1 MQKTL
6 FIFVFALVFT
16 NAMLTNNRFRAK
28 KVMQSSLKAGTLS
41 AGTVSSG
48 SFTLS
53 ATVPS
58 TNSAVSYQFLEG
70 STVLQTASVDPDC
83 AVAQTATFSVSGKA
97 AGTYTYYFV
106 LWDSSCGSA
115 LSNAVTVT
123 VPSTTTGTTA
133 STGTT
138 TTGSTSTTTTTSTS
152 SGYPAWKAG
161 TTYKAGDIISYNGKN
176 YKCVIGHTAIVSWE
190 PTNATTLWSQV

>member
-16 NAMLTNNRFRAK
+16 NAMLTNNRFRAN

-48 SFTLS
+48 SFKLS

-58 TNSAVSYQFLEG
+58 ANSAISYQFLEG
-70 STVLQTASVDPDC
+70 STVLQTADVDPDC

-106 LWDSSCGSA
+106 LWDANCGSA

-123 VPSTTTGTTA
+123 VPSTSTSTTTSSGTTGTT
-133 STGTT
+133 
-138 TTGSTSTTTTTSTS
+138 STSTTTSTS
-152 SGYPAWKAG
+152 SAYPAWKAG

-190 PTNATTLWSQV
+190 PTNATTLWSAV